1 MKYKISVLVLLFI
14 LGLASNSWADSNWGT
29 MIWGQDNW
37 AVLDT
42 DNDGLSDWD
51 ELNTY
56 GTDPNNP
63 DTDGDGLTDGVEVNI
78 LATDPTLTDSDNN
91 GTPDGDEDHDGDG
104 FTNAEEILCESDPG
118 DPNLKC
124 TRSLPFIMLLLD

>member
-1 MKYKISVLVLLFI
+1 MVHKITVFI
-14 LGLASNSWADSNWGT
+14 LFLILSFSSNCWADSNWGT

-51 ELNTY
+51 EINTY

-104 FTNAEEILCESDPG
+104 FTNLEEVQCNSDPQE
-118 DPNLKC
+118 PSSKC
-124 TRSLPFIMLLLD
+124 SKGLSWLMLLLD